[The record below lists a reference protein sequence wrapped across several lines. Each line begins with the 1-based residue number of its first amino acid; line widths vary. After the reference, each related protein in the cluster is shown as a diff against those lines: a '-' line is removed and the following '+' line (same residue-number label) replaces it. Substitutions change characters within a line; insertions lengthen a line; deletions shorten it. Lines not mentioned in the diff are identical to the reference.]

1 MDKAPVA
8 HNLPRVKE
16 YQSQLVKV
24 DGGGH
29 VYITNTG
36 RVLSCEARQF
46 YMQALASLVRRRR
59 RQIDTDR
66 YQHALDA
73 RVVHDGI
80 ERASA
85 DLKHLS
91 LREIRRRLSRDAA
104 VALHSPQAVLIG
116 NADER
121 ASIMFTLVS
130 KHSDGLFGHETVVAA
145 SGARYHGV
153 HGLAYSHAIC
163 LMLGRLVSDVY
174 VVKDAK
180 SGDRK
185 FTQLSSE
192 ARRRLL
198 ARDLSELNERGELAR
213 PTDTSCQCRGAWS
226 V

>member
-1 MDKAPVA
+1 
-8 HNLPRVKE
+8 
-16 YQSQLVKV
+16 
-24 DGGGH
+24 
-29 VYITNTG
+29 
-36 RVLSCEARQF
+36 
-46 YMQALASLVRRRR
+46 MQALASLVRRRR
-59 RQIDTDR
+59 RQIDTAR
-66 YQHALDA
+66 FQHALDA

-80 ERASA
+80 ERARA
-85 DLKHLS
+85 DIEHLS

-104 VALHSPQAVLIG
+104 LALHSPQAAL
-116 NADER
+116 
-121 ASIMFTLVS
+121 IMFTLVS
-130 KHSDGLFGHETVVAA
+130 KHSDGLFGQEVVVAA
-145 SGARYHGV
+145 SGARYQGV
-153 HGLAYSHAIC
+153 YGLAYSHAIC

-185 FTQLSSE
+185 FTQLSCE